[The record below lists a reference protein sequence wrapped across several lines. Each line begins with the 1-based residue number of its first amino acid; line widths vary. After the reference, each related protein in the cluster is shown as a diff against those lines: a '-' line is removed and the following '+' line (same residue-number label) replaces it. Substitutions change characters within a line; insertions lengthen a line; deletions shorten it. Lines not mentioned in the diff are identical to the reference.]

1 MLRDVSLDTDT
12 VSQNFAR
19 RIDIA
24 AEISVSMQTKIA
36 DPRVRLENF
45 SLGPDLGLDGFVSF
59 NTADRFTAD
68 VIAAAAAIP
77 SDVIGGGH
85 RRRDSPLTSS
95 TSMARTPASTLDA

>member
-24 AEISVSMQTKIA
+24 AEISVSRQTKIA
-36 DPRVRLENF
+36 DPRVGLENF

-59 NTADRFTAD
+59 NTAD
-68 VIAAAAAIP
+68 
-77 SDVIGGGH
+77 
-85 RRRDSPLTSS
+85 SPLTSS